1 MNTSGWPRILLALLC
16 FLALA
21 TSAYADGVWI
31 LWSESW
37 SSENRRTD
45 ADSKW
50 EVLAA
55 TPSPEVCERVRRD
68 WISRYRLVAQGNGIF
83 SGQAEGPANTFRPMC
98 VPDAVDPRGP
108 KGK

>member
-1 MNTSGWPRILLALLC
+1 MRGRWPYLVIAFVCLLAV
-16 FLALA
+16 A
-21 TSAYADGVWI
+21 TSASADGVWI

-37 SSENRRTD
+37 SSENRRTG

-83 SGQAEGPANTFRPMC
+83 SGQAEGPANTFRPVC
-98 VPDAVDPRGP
+98 VPDTVDPRGP